1 MNLNKIVIIGIG
13 LMGSSFA
20 LALRKGGFKGEIKG
34 IGRKKS
40 NLARAKKLGIIDS
53 YSTDHSG
60 RIIKDADLVLLSTP
74 VGHFEEI
81 VSSIRNNL
89 KKGTII
95 TDLGSVKARIVKRL
109 DSMMP
114 DGVNFVGAHPIAG
127 KECSGIEG
135 ASADLF
141 ENARCIIT
149 PGKNTDRRALTE
161 VRKIWKFAGARTL
174 TMSPEEHDMIYAAV
188 SHMPHVI
195 AYALINS
202 VSDLKKEMLPFSGRG
217 FKDMTRIAM
226 SPAELWRDIC
236 ALNKKDILRTLRKFS
251 SSISRM
257 TRLIEKSDWSGLEKE
272 FNRAI
277 EARQLIEPVKRKI

>member
-1 MNLNKIVIIGIG
+1 MNLKKIAIIGIG

-34 IGRKKS
+34 IGRKKT
-40 NLARAKKLGIIDS
+40 NLTRAKKLGIIDS
-53 YSTDHSG
+53 YSTDHPG
-60 RIIKDADLVLLSTP
+60 GIKDADLVLLSTP

-81 VSSIRNNL
+81 ARSIRKNL
-89 KKGTII
+89 KKGAII

-149 PGKNTDRRALTE
+149 PGKNTDRRALTQ
-161 VRKIWKFAGARTL
+161 VRKIWKFVGARTL

-188 SHMPHVI
+188 SHMPHVV

-202 VSDLKKEMLPFSGRG
+202 VTDLKLPFSGRG

-257 TRLIEKSDWSGLEKE
+257 TQLIEKSDWSGLEKE

>member
-1 MNLNKIVIIGIG
+1 MKIKKIAIIGIG

-20 LALRKGGFKGEIKG
+20 LALRKRGFRGEIKG

-53 YSTDHSG
+53 FSTDHSG
-60 RIIKDADLVLLSTP
+60 GVKDADLVLLSTP
-74 VGHFEEI
+74 VGNFEDI
-81 VSSIRNNL
+81 TRSIRKNL
-89 KKGTII
+89 KKGAII

-127 KECSGIEG
+127 RECSGIDC

-141 ENARCIIT
+141 DNARCIIT
-149 PGKNTDRRALTE
+149 PGKNTDRKALAQI
-161 VRKIWKFAGARTL
+161 RKIWKFVGARTM
-174 TMSPEEHDMIYAAV
+174 TMSPEEHDIIYAAV
-188 SHMPHVI
+188 SHMPHVV
-195 AYALINS
+195 AFALINS
-202 VSDLKKEMLPFSGRG
+202 VTDLKTDILPFGGGG
-217 FKDMTRIAM
+217 FKDMTRIAL

-236 ALNKKDILRTLRKFS
+236 TLNKKDILRTLRKFS

-257 TRLIEKSDWSGLEKE
+257 TRLIEKSDWPGLEKE
-272 FNRAI
+272 FNRAT